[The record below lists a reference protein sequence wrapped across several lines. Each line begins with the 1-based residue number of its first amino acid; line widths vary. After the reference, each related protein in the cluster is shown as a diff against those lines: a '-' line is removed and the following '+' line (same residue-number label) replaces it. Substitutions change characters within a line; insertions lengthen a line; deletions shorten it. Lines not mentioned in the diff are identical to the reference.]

1 MGVALAVGIDVA
13 TATVRR
19 SFELSAQAIT
29 GRTTHQVLPGPS
41 GVDEATY
48 RQLWRAPDRPPR
60 LLLAPVLTGDVTP
73 ADGGG
78 TLQLLGIDPLVEAPF
93 RPDALLAAA
102 PGSTS
107 FVQLL
112 SRPGAAVLSE
122 ETARRLR
129 VARDGR
135 LTVRVDGRSAVLTVI
150 DVVAPGDQ
158 AQRRALDGVAVV
170 DLATAQEVLGQVGRL
185 SRIDVIADDAAHD
198 ATGGVALAWLG
209 AQLTPDLRLEPA
221 AARAGALGQMIRA
234 FDLNLQAL
242 SMMALLVGTFLIYN
256 TMTFSVVQRRSLL
269 AILRTLGVT
278 RGELA
283 RNLLLEAVVI
293 GAAGSVVGVLIG
305 LGLSRGLMRLVARG
319 VSDLYFAVSVQDV
332 PTPLAPLGRGL
343 ALGLVASVVSAIP
356 AARDATFTEPNVA
369 LRRSAVELRAHGHVA
384 RLALGGLSLV
394 AASLGLLAL
403 SGRGL
408 VVGLGA
414 LLALLVGCAA
424 LTPILV
430 LWGARASSAVLAALR
445 NATGLLAARSIA
457 AGLSRTG
464 TATAALALALAV
476 TTGVGV
482 MVTSFRGAVERWL
495 ATTLT
500 ADVYISA
507 PSGTSVRAD
516 SVLPTGLQDRLRRI
530 PGVDA
535 IATNRWL
542 TIPVD
547 GVPTLVMAEEPA
559 PGVRV
564 NLELLQGDPASA
576 WPAFMR
582 GDAVL
587 VSEPLAYKR
596 RLAPGAIVTLTT
608 DVGPRRFT
616 VAAIYRD
623 YGSDAGALMVHR
635 DAYDRL
641 FRDRARSGIALYAGR
656 GVSPDAL
663 IARVRAALGP
673 DENVTVRSTR
683 ALRETSLAI
692 FDRTFEITSV
702 LRLFALV
709 VAAFGVAGALM
720 ALSLERAREL
730 ATLRA
735 LGATPAQVA
744 KLTLIETG
752 LLGGL
757 AGLVAMPLGTTLS
770 AFLVFVINRR
780 SFGWTMPLVFDARSL
795 LAAPLLGV
803 AAGLA
808 GGLYPAWRAARVEP
822 ARALREE

>member
-1 MGVALAVGIDVA
+1 MALAVGIDVA
-13 TATVRR
+13 TASVRR
-19 SFELSAQAIT
+19 SFELSAQALT
-29 GRTTHQVLPGPS
+29 GRTTHQVVAGPS
-41 GVDEATY
+41 GVGEATY
-48 RQLWRAPDRPPR
+48 RQLRRAPDRPPQ

-73 ADGGG
+73 ANGGG
-78 TLQLLGIDPLVEAPF
+78 TLQVLGIDPLVEAPF
-93 RPDALLAAA
+93 RQDAALVA
-102 PGSTS
+102 PSGSPS
-107 FVQLL
+107 FARLMTV
-112 SRPGAAVLSE
+112 PGAAVLSA
-122 ETARRLR
+122 ETARRLGVTR
-129 VARDGR
+129 QGR
-135 LTVRVDGRSAVLTVI
+135 LTVRAAGRSAVLTVI
-150 DVVAPGDQ
+150 EVLAVADQ

-170 DLATAQEVLGQVGRL
+170 DLATAQEVLGQRGRL
-185 SRIDVIADDAAHD
+185 SRIDVIVAGPAGDAAS
-198 ATGGVALAWLG
+198 AAALTWLS
-209 AQLTPDLRLEPA
+209 AHLTTDLRVEPA
-221 AARAGALGQMIRA
+221 AARAGALAQMVRA

-283 RNLLLEAVVI
+283 RNLLLEALVI
-293 GAAGSVVGVLIG
+293 GAAGSVIGVLLG

-319 VSDLYFAVSVQDV
+319 VSDLYFAVSVEDV
-332 PTPLAPLGRGL
+332 PTPLAPLARGL
-343 ALGLVASVVSAIP
+343 VLGIVAALVSAIP

-384 RLALGGLSLV
+384 RLALAGLALV

-408 VVGLGA
+408 AVGLAA

-424 LTPILV
+424 MTPLLV
-430 LWGARASSAVLAALR
+430 LWGARASSAALAALR

-482 MVTSFRGAVERWL
+482 MVASFRGAVERWL

-507 PSGTSVRAD
+507 PSGISVRAD
-516 SVLPTGLQDRLRRI
+516 HPLPSDLPERLRRI

-542 TIPVD
+542 TVPVD
-547 GVPTLVMAEEPA
+547 GAATLLMAEEPA
-559 PGVRV
+559 PGRPL

-576 WPAFMR
+576 WPAFVR

-596 RLAPGAIVTLTT
+596 RLVPGSTVTLAT
-608 DVGPRRFT
+608 DEGPRRYT
-616 VAAIYRD
+616 VAAVYRD
-623 YGSDAGALMVHR
+623 YGSDAGALMLHR
-635 DAYDRL
+635 QAYDRV
-641 FRDRARSGIALYAGR
+641 FQDRARSGIALYAER
-656 GVSPDAL
+656 GVSAEGL
-663 IARVRAALGP
+663 VARVRAALSP

-683 ALRETSLAI
+683 VLRETSLAI

-735 LGATPAQVA
+735 LGATPAQVS

-757 AGLVAMPLGTTLS
+757 AGIVAMPLGMTLS

-780 SFGWTMPLVFDARSL
+780 SFGWSMPLMFDLRSL
-795 LAAPLLGV
+795 LAAPLLGA

>member
-13 TATVRR
+13 TASVRR
-19 SFELSAQAIT
+19 SFELSAQALA
-29 GRTTHQVLPGPS
+29 GRATHQIVPGPS

-48 RQLWRAPDRPPR
+48 RRLWRSPERPPQ
-60 LLLAPVLTGDVTP
+60 LLLAPVLAGDVTP
-73 ADGGG
+73 AQGGG
-78 TLQLLGIDPLVEAPF
+78 TLQVLGIDPLVQAPF
-93 RPDALLAAA
+93 RQGAVTMA
-102 PGSTS
+102 PGSGS
-107 FVQLL
+107 FAALL
-112 SRPGAAVLSE
+112 SRPGAAMLSQ
-122 ETARRLR
+122 ETAQRLHVTR
-129 VARDGR
+129 GERLAVRTGGR
-135 LTVRVDGRSAVLTVI
+135 ASTLTVI
-150 DVVAPGDQ
+150 DIVASGDQ

-170 DLATAQEVLGQVGRL
+170 DLATAQEALGQMGRL
-185 SRIDVIADDAAHD
+185 SRIDVIVVGPPHGASSAA
-198 ATGGVALAWLG
+198 ALAWLG
-209 AQLTPDLRLEPA
+209 AQLTPDLQLQPA

-283 RNLLLEAVVI
+283 RNLLLEALVI
-293 GAAGSVVGVLIG
+293 GAAGSLAGVFIG

-319 VSDLYFAVSVQDV
+319 ISDLYFAVSVEDV
-332 PTPLAPLGRGL
+332 PTPLAPLVRGL
-343 ALGLVASVVSAIP
+343 ALGIVAALVSAIP

-384 RLALGGLSLV
+384 RLAFGGLGLV

-408 VVGLGA
+408 AVGLAA

-424 LTPILV
+424 VTPLLV

-507 PSGTSVRAD
+507 PSGISVRAD
-516 SVLPTGLQDRLRRI
+516 HPLPPDLQDRLRRL

-542 TIPVD
+542 TVPVD
-547 GVPTLVMAEEPA
+547 GVPTLLMAEQPA
-559 PGVRV
+559 AGRPL
-564 NLELLQGDPASA
+564 NLELLQGDRAAA
-576 WPAFMR
+576 WPAFAR

-587 VSEPLAYKR
+587 ISEPLAYKR
-596 RLAPGAIVTLTT
+596 RLAPGTIVTMAT
-608 DVGPRRFT
+608 DVGPRRYT
-616 VAAIYRD
+616 VAAVYRD
-623 YGSDAGALMVHR
+623 YGSDAGALMLHR
-635 DAYDRL
+635 DAYDRV
-641 FRDRARSGIALYAGR
+641 FRDRARSGIALYAGP
-656 GVSPDAL
+656 GVTAEAL
-663 IARVRAALGP
+663 MARVRAVLGP

-683 ALRETSLAI
+683 VLRETSLAI

-744 KLTLIETG
+744 KLTLVETG

-757 AGLVAMPLGTTLS
+757 AGVVAMPLGMTLS

-780 SFGWTMPLVFDARSL
+780 SFGWTMPLTFDVRSL
-795 LAAPLLGV
+795 LAAPLLG
-803 AAGLA
+803 ALAGLA
-808 GGLYPAWRAARVEP
+808 GGLYPAWRAARVQP

>member
-13 TATVRR
+13 TASVRR
-19 SFELSAQAIT
+19 SFQLSAQAIT

-48 RQLWRAPDRPPR
+48 RQLWRAPDRPPE
-60 LLLAPVLTGDVTP
+60 LLFAPVLTGDVVP
-73 ADGGG
+73 SEGGG
-78 TLQLLGIDPLVEAPF
+78 TLQLLGIDPLAEAPF
-93 RPDALLAAA
+93 RPDALLAA
-102 PGSTS
+102 PGAAS
-107 FVQLL
+107 FAQLL
-112 SRPGAAVLSE
+112 SHPGAAVLSA

-129 VARDGR
+129 VARDGH
-135 LTVRVDGRSAVLTVI
+135 LIIGVGGRSAALTVLDI
-150 DVVAPGDQ
+150 VAPVDQ
-158 AQRRALDGVAVV
+158 AQRRALDGVAIV
-170 DLATAQEVLGQVGRL
+170 DLATAQEALGQLGRL
-185 SRIDVIADDAAHD
+185 SRIDVIVAGPAGAPSTAA
-198 ATGGVALAWLG
+198 ALTWLG
-209 AQLTPDLRLEPA
+209 AHLTPDLRLESA
-221 AARAGALGQMIRA
+221 AGRTGALEQMIRA

-242 SMMALLVGTFLIYN
+242 SMMALLVGAFLIYN

-283 RNLLLEAVVI
+283 RNLLIEAVVI
-293 GAAGSVVGVLIG
+293 GAAGSVAGVLIG
-305 LGLSRGLMRLVARG
+305 LGLSRGLVRLVARG
-319 VSDLYFAVSVQDV
+319 VSDLYFAVSVADV

-343 ALGLVASVVSAIP
+343 LLGIAAAVVSAIP

-369 LRRSAVELRAHGHVA
+369 LRRSAVERRAHGHVA
-384 RLALGGLSLV
+384 RLALAGLGLV

-408 VVGLGA
+408 AVGLGA

-424 LTPILV
+424 VTPILV
-430 LWGARASSAVLAALR
+430 LWAARLSSAVVAALR

-495 ATTLT
+495 AVTLT

-507 PSGTSVRAD
+507 PSGISVRAD
-516 SVLPTGLQDRLRRI
+516 SPLPPTLLDRLRRLD
-530 PGVDA
+530 GVDA
-535 IATNRWL
+535 IATNRWI

-547 GVPTLVMAEEPA
+547 GAPTLVMAEEPA
-559 PGVRV
+559 PGRPLNV
-564 NLELLQGDPASA
+564 ELLQGDRASA
-576 WPAFMR
+576 WPAFVR

-596 RLAPGAIVTLTT
+596 RLATGAIVTLAT
-608 DVGPRRFT
+608 DEGPRPFE

-623 YGSDAGALMVHR
+623 YGSDAGALMLHR
-635 DAYDRL
+635 QAYDRL
-641 FRDRARSGIALYAGR
+641 FRDRARSGIALYAAR
-656 GVSPDAL
+656 GVTADAL
-663 IARVRAALGP
+663 IARVRAVLGP

-735 LGATPAQVA
+735 LGATPGQVA

-757 AGLVAMPLGTTLS
+757 AGVVAMPLGTALS

-780 SFGWTMPLVFDARSL
+780 SFGWTMPLTFDVRSL
-795 LAAPLLGV
+795 LAAPALGV
-803 AAGLA
+803 LAGLA
-808 GGLYPAWRAARVEP
+808 GGLYPAWRAARVDP

>member
-1 MGVALAVGIDVA
+1 
-13 TATVRR
+13 
-19 SFELSAQAIT
+19 
-29 GRTTHQVLPGPS
+29 
-41 GVDEATY
+41 
-48 RQLWRAPDRPPR
+48 
-60 LLLAPVLTGDVTP
+60 
-73 ADGGG
+73 
-78 TLQLLGIDPLVEAPF
+78 
-93 RPDALLAAA
+93 
-102 PGSTS
+102 
-107 FVQLL
+107 
-112 SRPGAAVLSE
+112 
-122 ETARRLR
+122 
-129 VARDGR
+129 
-135 LTVRVDGRSAVLTVI
+135 
-150 DVVAPGDQ
+150 
-158 AQRRALDGVAVV
+158 
-170 DLATAQEVLGQVGRL
+170 
-185 SRIDVIADDAAHD
+185 
-198 ATGGVALAWLG
+198 
-209 AQLTPDLRLEPA
+209 
-221 AARAGALGQMIRA
+221 
-234 FDLNLQAL
+234 
-242 SMMALLVGTFLIYN
+242 
-256 TMTFSVVQRRSLL
+256 
-269 AILRTLGVT
+269 
-278 RGELA
+278 
-283 RNLLLEAVVI
+283 
-293 GAAGSVVGVLIG
+293 
-305 LGLSRGLMRLVARG
+305 
-319 VSDLYFAVSVQDV
+319 
-332 PTPLAPLGRGL
+332 
-343 ALGLVASVVSAIP
+343 
-356 AARDATFTEPNVA
+356 
-369 LRRSAVELRAHGHVA
+369 
-384 RLALGGLSLV
+384 V

-414 LLALLVGCAA
+414 LLALLMGCAA

>member
-13 TATVRR
+13 TASVRR

-29 GRTTHQVLPGPS
+29 GRATHQVLPGPS

-48 RQLWRAPDRPPR
+48 RALRRAPDRPPP

-73 ADGGG
+73 AAGGG

-93 RPDALLAAA
+93 RADAAVAATA
-102 PGSTS
+102 GSKSLT
-107 FVQLL
+107 QLL

-129 VARDGR
+129 VARGGS
-135 LTVRVDGRSAVLTVI
+135 LTVRVGGTAAVLTAL
-150 DVVAPGDQ
+150 DVVAPGDE
-158 AQRRALDGVAVV
+158 AARRALDGVALV
-170 DLATAQEVLGQVGRL
+170 DLATAQEVLGQLGRL
-185 SRIDVIADDAAHD
+185 SRIDVLVAGDGAAS
-198 ATGGVALAWLG
+198 AVALAWLR
-209 AQLTPDLRLEPA
+209 ARLTPDLRLEPA

-242 SMMALLVGTFLIYN
+242 SLMALLVGTFLIYN

-283 RNLLLEAVVI
+283 RNLLLEAAVI
-293 GAAGSVVGVLIG
+293 GAAGSVVGVLVG
-305 LGLSRGLMRLVARG
+305 LGLSRGLVRLVARG

-332 PTPLAPLGRGL
+332 PTPLAPLLRGL
-343 ALGLVASVVSAIP
+343 ALGIVAALVSAIP

-369 LRRSAVELRAHGHVA
+369 LRRSAVELRAHGQVA
-384 RLALGGLSLV
+384 RLALGGLGLV
-394 AASLGLLAL
+394 MAALGLLAL

-408 VVGLGA
+408 AVGLAA

-424 LTPILV
+424 VTPLLI

-482 MVTSFRGAVERWL
+482 MVASFRGAVERWL
-495 ATTLT
+495 STTLT
-500 ADVYISA
+500 ADVYVSA
-507 PSGTSVRAD
+507 PSGISVRAD
-516 SVLPTGLQDRLRRI
+516 HPLPLGLQDRLRRL
-530 PGVDA
+530 PGVGA

-542 TIPVD
+542 TLPVD
-547 GVPTLVMAEEPA
+547 GVPTLVMVDEPA
-559 PGVRV
+559 PGRPL
-564 NLELLQGDPASA
+564 NLELLQGQPAAA
-576 WPAFMR
+576 WAAFVR

-596 RLAPGAIVTLTT
+596 RLAPGASITLAT

-623 YGSDAGALMVHR
+623 YGSDSGALMLHR

-641 FRDRARSGIALYAGR
+641 FRDRARSGIALHAAP
-656 GVSPDAL
+656 GVTADAL

-702 LRLFALV
+702 LRLFALL

-757 AGLVAMPLGTTLS
+757 AGLVAMPLGMTLS

-780 SFGWTMPLVFDARSL
+780 SFGWTMPLMFDVRSL
-795 LAAPLLGV
+795 LAAPLLGAV
-803 AAGLA
+803 AGLA

>member
-13 TATVRR
+13 TASVRR
-19 SFELSAQAIT
+19 SFELSAQALA
-29 GRTTHQVLPGPS
+29 GRATHQILPGPS

-48 RQLWRAPDRPPR
+48 RGLRRSPERPPQ
-60 LLLAPVLTGDVTP
+60 LLLAPVLAGDVTP
-73 ADGGG
+73 AQGGG
-78 TLQLLGIDPLVEAPF
+78 TLQVLGIDPLVQAPF
-93 RPDALLAAA
+93 RQGAVTMA
-102 PGSTS
+102 PGSGS
-107 FVQLL
+107 FAALL
-112 SRPGAAVLSE
+112 SRPGAAVLSQ
-122 ETARRLR
+122 ETAQRFHVTRGERLAVR
-129 VARDGR
+129 TGGR
-135 LTVRVDGRSAVLTVI
+135 AATLTVI
-150 DVVAPGDQ
+150 DIVASGDQ

-170 DLATAQEVLGQVGRL
+170 DLATAQEALGQMGRL
-185 SRIDVIADDAAHD
+185 SRIDVIVVGPPQGASSAA
-198 ATGGVALAWLG
+198 ALAWLR
-209 AQLTPDLRLEPA
+209 AQLTPDLRLQPA

-283 RNLLLEAVVI
+283 RNLLLEALVI
-293 GAAGSVVGVLIG
+293 GAAGSLAGVFIG

-319 VSDLYFAVSVQDV
+319 ISDLYFAVSVEDV
-332 PTPLAPLGRGL
+332 PTPLAPLVRGL
-343 ALGLVASVVSAIP
+343 ALGIVAALVSAIP

-384 RLALGGLSLV
+384 RLAFGGLGLV

-408 VVGLGA
+408 AVGLAG

-424 LTPILV
+424 VTPLLV

-507 PSGTSVRAD
+507 PSGISVRAD
-516 SVLPTGLQDRLRRI
+516 HPLPPDLQDRLRRL

-542 TIPVD
+542 TVPVD
-547 GVPTLVMAEEPA
+547 GVPTLLMAEQPA
-559 PGVRV
+559 AGRPL
-564 NLELLQGDPASA
+564 NLELLQGDRAAA
-576 WPAFMR
+576 WPAFAR

-587 VSEPLAYKR
+587 ISEPLAYKR
-596 RLAPGAIVTLTT
+596 RLAPGAIVTLAT
-608 DVGPRRFT
+608 DVGPRRYT
-616 VAAIYRD
+616 VAAVYRD
-623 YGSDAGALMVHR
+623 YGSDAGALMLHR
-635 DAYDRL
+635 DAYDRV
-641 FRDRARSGIALYAGR
+641 FRDRARSGIALYAGP
-656 GVSPDAL
+656 GVTAEAL
-663 IARVRAALGP
+663 MARVRAVLGP

-683 ALRETSLAI
+683 VLRETSLAI

-744 KLTLIETG
+744 KLTLVETG

-757 AGLVAMPLGTTLS
+757 AGVVAMPLGMTLS

-780 SFGWTMPLVFDARSL
+780 SFGWTMPLTFDVRSL
-795 LAAPLLGV
+795 VAAPLLG
-803 AAGLA
+803 ALAGLA
-808 GGLYPAWRAARVEP
+808 GGLYPAWRAARVQP